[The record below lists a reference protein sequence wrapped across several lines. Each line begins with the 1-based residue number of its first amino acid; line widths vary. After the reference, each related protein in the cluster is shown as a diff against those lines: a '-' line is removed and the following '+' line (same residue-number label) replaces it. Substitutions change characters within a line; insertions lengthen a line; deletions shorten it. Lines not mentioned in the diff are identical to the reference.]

1 MAASVSVELDVTGPV
16 VEFGPVQLIEGDL
29 AVPVT
34 VTGGSFVSG
43 TVAGVVAAFAA
54 GVMVGDPWT
63 GGATGAWVT
72 VSVLA
77 VDDVGNT
84 TAASDTLWFAGG
96 ATPSAWTTTPVGA
109 GRHRSSRLVA
119 QRPGGVLIWR

>member
-1 MAASVSVELDVTGPV
+1 MAASISVELDVTGPV
-16 VEFGPVQLIEGDL
+16 VEFGPVALLDGDL

-34 VTGGSFVSG
+34 VTGGVFVSG
-43 TVAGVVAAFAA
+43 TVAGVVATLTD

-63 GGATGAWVT
+63 GGASGAWVP
-72 VSVLA
+72 VSVLT

-84 TAASDTLWFAGG
+84 TAASDTLWFPGG
-96 ATPSAWTTTPVGA
+96 ASPSAWTTTPVGA

-119 QRPGGVLIWR
+119 ARVGGDASWR